1 MDPDVRRGIRKR
13 QEWIRRNP
21 GSAGDYIRLTKAD
34 RGRVDNLFLGSRK
47 LKANEVSSL
56 VERLTGQ
63 RLAGKRKGAKAQQA
77 LANMRARLG
86 HLPSYKDK
94 TVVGNTGKMAMSDV
108 KVATVSTTE
117 ELQAL
122 ARPQHEGNLFFYH

>member
-21 GSAGDYIRLTKAD
+21 GSAGDYIRLKKAD
-34 RGRVDNLFLGSRK
+34 RDRVDSLFLTSRK
-47 LKANEVSSL
+47 LKANEVTSL
-56 VERLTGQ
+56 VERLTET
-63 RLAGKRKGAKAQQA
+63 RLVGRRKGTRVQQA
-77 LANMRARLG
+77 LANMRAKLS

-94 TVVGNTGKMAMSDV
+94 TVVGNTGKMAVPDSRL
-108 KVATVSTTE
+108 AAVSSTD

-122 ARPQHEGNLFFYH
+122 ARPQYEGNLFFYH